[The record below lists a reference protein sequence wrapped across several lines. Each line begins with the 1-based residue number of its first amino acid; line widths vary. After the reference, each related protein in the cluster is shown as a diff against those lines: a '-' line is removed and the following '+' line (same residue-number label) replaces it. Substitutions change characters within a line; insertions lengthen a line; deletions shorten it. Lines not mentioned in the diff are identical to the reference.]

1 VGDFGSLKVWHKA
14 HRLTLAVYRS
24 TSSFPDT
31 ERFGLTSQARRAAA
45 SIPANLAEGSARG
58 TDGDFARFV
67 RISLGSAAE
76 LEYHLLLAA
85 DLGYL
90 RHDTYEALRI
100 ELSEIKRMLTG
111 LISHLSA
118 PGEGRGS

>member
-1 VGDFGSLKVWHKA
+1 M
-14 HRLTLAVYRS
+14 
-24 TSSFPDT
+24 
-31 ERFGLTSQARRAAA
+31 ERFGLVSQTRRAAA
-45 SIPANLAEGSARG
+45 SVPANLAEGSARG
-58 TDGDFARFV
+58 TDGDFARFA

-90 RHDTYEALRI
+90 DRDAYDALRG

-111 LISHLSA
+111 LITHLA
-118 PGEGRGS
+118 KRTAAGGA